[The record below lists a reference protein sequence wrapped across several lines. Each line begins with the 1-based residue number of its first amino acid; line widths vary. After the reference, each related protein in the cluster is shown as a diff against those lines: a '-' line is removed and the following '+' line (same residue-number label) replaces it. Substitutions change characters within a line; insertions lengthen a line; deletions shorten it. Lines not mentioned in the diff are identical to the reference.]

1 MKNVLASRYAS
12 QQMVDLWSAEARV
25 VMEREF
31 WIALLKAQEELGFDV
46 PEGVVDDYLAVVSR
60 VDLVSIRERV
70 METADVGYLPGPNFA
85 PDGASGRNYARLCFG
100 YCQPE
105 EIREGIARLAEA
117 FEKEGVAF

>member
-1 MKNVLASRYAS
+1 MVAAMGENFGSRAE
-12 QQMVDLWSAEARV
+12 WSN
-25 VMEREF
+25 
-31 WIALLKAQEELGFDV
+31 
-46 PEGVVDDYLAVVSR
+46 PEGGLFLWLKMPEGS
-60 VDLVSIRERV
+60 DLVSIRERV